1 MAWDDV
7 IKIVLTTIVGLG
19 GSAAIIGMVVAFSAN
34 RIADR
39 LSAKYEL
46 KLNKELEQF
55 KNGLEKKNY
64 VSKVRFD
71 AEFAIYRELTVACH
85 NMINDTYFLYPLLG
99 SHPKD
104 KDARTKYEQEI
115 FEKASKSLAEFKI
128 VVNGN
133 APFIPQ
139 KIYENFSKISD
150 LCNHNIILY
159 ALSGDMVYDFGWKGS
174 QGQRE
179 SEVEAY
185 ARTEDIRNKF
195 NTLVDDI
202 RNYLTLLDVNEMV

>member
-85 NMINDTYFLYPLLG
+85 NMINDTYFLYPPLG
-99 SHPKD
+99 FHPKD

-115 FEKASKSLAEFKI
+115 FEKASKSHAEFKI

-139 KIYENFSKISD
+139 KIYENFSEISD
-150 LCNHNIILY
+150 LCNNNIKVY
-159 ALSGDMVYDFGWKGS
+159 AYSNGMVYSFGWEGS

-195 NTLVDDI
+195 NMLVDDI
-202 RNYLTLLDVNEMV
+202 RNYLTLLDVN